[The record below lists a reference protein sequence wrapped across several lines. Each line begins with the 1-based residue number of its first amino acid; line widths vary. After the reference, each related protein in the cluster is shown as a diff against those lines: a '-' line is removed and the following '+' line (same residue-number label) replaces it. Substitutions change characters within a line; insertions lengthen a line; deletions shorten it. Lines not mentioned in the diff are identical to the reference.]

1 MKINQ
6 LTLNERKNDILSY
19 FGEIN
24 APCRTSEVAEHLGVS
39 AYQAR
44 HYLQCLEKEGKIKRS
59 PVRRGASTLWEI
71 SDVTEPSVKTDRI
84 AD

>member
-1 MKINQ
+1 M
-6 LTLNERKNDILSY
+6 
-19 FGEIN
+19 N

-44 HYLQCLEKEGKIKRS
+44 HYLQCLEREGKIKRS

-71 SDVTEPSVKTDRI
+71 NSIPP
-84 AD
+84 

>member
-1 MKINQ
+1 MKINK

-19 FGEIN
+19 FSEIN
-24 APCRTSEVAEHLGVS
+24 TPFRTSEVAEHLGVS

-71 SDVTEPSVKTDRI
+71 SAVTESSVKTDRI

>member
-1 MKINQ
+1 
-6 LTLNERKNDILSY
+6 
-19 FGEIN
+19 
-24 APCRTSEVAEHLGVS
+24 
-39 AYQAR
+39 
-44 HYLQCLEKEGKIKRS
+44 